1 MKQNI
6 TLKLDRDVLR
16 KAKVVAARRDKSIS
30 QLLADQI
37 TEIVQQDEAYEQA
50 MRAALAK
57 LEAGFPL
64 GGQGIVNRDA
74 LHER

>member
-16 KAKVVAARRDKSIS
+16 KAKVIAARRDKSIS
-30 QLLADQI
+30 QLLADQVA
-37 TEIVQQDEAYEQA
+37 EIVHQDEAYEQA
-50 MRAALAK
+50 MRAALAT
-57 LEAGFPL
+57 LDTGFHL
-64 GGQGIVNRDA
+64 GGKGVADRDA